1 MPHKEQA
8 RPSVDGFSRTNAQE
22 AHLNE
27 LAVATFGRGKGR
39 EFLDYLKNITGAAF
53 DEHATEGQLRHA
65 NGQRALVSMIDARI
79 ARGNK
84 QRSKVK

>member
-1 MPHKEQA
+1 MAQKEQA

-39 EFLDYLKNITGAAF
+39 EFLDYLKSITGAAF
-53 DEHATEGQLRHA
+53 DEDVTEGRLRHA
-65 NGQRALVSMIDARI
+65 NGQRALVSMIDTRI
-79 ARGNK
+79 ARGNN
-84 QRSKVK
+84 QRSKAK